1 MDEMNKNEVMET
13 AEVAATEVCENS
25 TSTGSSNG
33 LLRAVGLVA
42 AGVGAVVALGVAV
55 DKKLFDRRAKKK
67 GYVKIEKPE
76 EAEDEVIDIDPDDIC
91 CDDEDDEE
99 KTEE

>member
-1 MDEMNKNEVMET
+1 MDEMNKNEVVET

-25 TSTGSSNG
+25 TSTGTSNG
-33 LLRAVGLVA
+33 LLKAVGLVA

-76 EAEDEVIDIDPDDIC
+76 EADDEVIDIDF
-91 CDDEDDEE
+91 DELDNDENE
-99 KTEE
+99 EETEE